1 MRRVRRVRAYTPTDE
16 RRIRHYI
23 MRLTTVLVQMNE
35 HADSLYKDDQ
45 NALLGIRDT
54 AYVGISTCEK
64 LISLITSDEESG
76 VIDVQAQ
83 ETDT

>member
-1 MRRVRRVRAYTPTDE
+1 
-16 RRIRHYI
+16 
-23 MRLTTVLVQMNE
+23 MNE